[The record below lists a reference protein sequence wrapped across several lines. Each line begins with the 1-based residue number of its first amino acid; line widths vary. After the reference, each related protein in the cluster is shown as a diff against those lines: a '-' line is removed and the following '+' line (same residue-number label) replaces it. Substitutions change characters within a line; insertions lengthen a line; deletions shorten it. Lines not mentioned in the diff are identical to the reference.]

1 MARLSARI
9 GVVGGGITGLA
20 AAHRLLEL
28 DHSIDIT
35 LLESGSRLG
44 GILQTVQ
51 NDGFSVEY
59 SADNFITNVPWALDL
74 CRRIGFEEQLL
85 QTNSQYRQAFVVHKG
100 RLQKIPEGFL
110 IVAPSR
116 IWPVMTTPILSLRG
130 KLRLACEYWIPPANA
145 EQDESLASFAT
156 RRLGREAYE
165 RLVQPLVGAI
175 YTADPEKLSVKA
187 ALPRFSQMEREH
199 GSLIRAARREQKTRG
214 QDTTSSGARYSMFMA
229 PRDGLSSLVQAI
241 AARLPA
247 GTVRLNSTVEKMKF
261 QKKDGWTLSIGG
273 GQPERL
279 KVDAVIVA
287 TPSHQTTRLMADVD
301 RELAGLLERIPH
313 SACAIVSLGYRR
325 DQIGHP
331 LDGFGFV
338 VPAAE
343 GRRIMAGS
351 FSSVKF
357 ADRAPAG
364 CELIR
369 VFVGGARQSELVE
382 LPDKAL
388 RELVA
393 TELGELLSISGD
405 PVFDSICRW
414 PTVMPQ
420 YHLGHCDLIDRI
432 EARAAKLPGLALAGN
447 WTYGVG
453 IPHCIH
459 SGESAAER
467 TVSEM

>member
-1 MARLSARI
+1 MTRLPARI

-35 LLESGSRLG
+35 LLEAGSRLG

-51 NDGFSVEY
+51 SDGFSIEY

-85 QTNSQYRQAFVVHKG
+85 QTNSRYRQAFVVHKG
-100 RLQKIPEGFL
+100 RLRKIPEGFL

-130 KLRLACEYWIPPANA
+130 KLRLACEYWLPPANA
-145 EQDESLASFAT
+145 EEDESLASFAT

-187 ALPRFSQMEREH
+187 ALPRFSKMEREH
-199 GSLIRAARREQKTRG
+199 GSLIRAARREQKTRR

-247 GTVRLNSTVEKMKF
+247 GTVRLNSTVEQMKYH
-261 QKKDGWTLSIGG
+261 KNDGWTLSIGG
-273 GQPERL
+273 GQLERL

-301 RELAGLLERIPH
+301 RKLAGLLERIPH
-313 SACAIVSLGYRR
+313 SPCAIVSLGYRR

-338 VPAAE
+338 VPAVE
-343 GRRIMAGS
+343 GRRILAGS

-357 ADRAPAG
+357 SDRAPAG

-405 PVFDSICRW
+405 PVFDTICRW
-414 PTVMPQ
+414 PPVMPQ

-432 EARAAKLPGLALAGN
+432 EARAARLPGLALAGN

-459 SGESAAER
+459 SGELAAER